1 MLWYGF
7 CFMFAFRQIHGF
19 FAGRVTNCDNAHHF
33 FIFIWLDLNYVRIY
47 LNKLVTHP
55 LARKLVLHTRKRP
68 GKYPPR
74 SIIVESSQ
82 REHLIWYDYEF
93 WPHPLPGG
101 IKERGTCWYRNKTH
115 TCRRGCAFFDK
126 KMSISLSRIVICQPS
141 KGGDII
147 TNL

>member
-1 MLWYGF
+1 MIRILFYVCIQADSQF
-7 CFMFAFRQIHGF
+7 LCRACHKMRLCTPF
-19 FAGRVTNCDNAHHF
+19 F

-115 TCRRGCAFFDK
+115 TCRRGCAYFDK
-126 KMSISLSRIVICQPS
+126 KMSISLSRIVICQLS